1 MATPRTNR
9 GPVLDDMPISPL
21 VGEGTSD
28 QELLERFT
36 KQKDAAALAVLV
48 QRYGPMVHDVC
59 RSILAKEHDAEDAFQ
74 ATFLV
79 LLNRA
84 ASIRQP
90 ELLRTWL
97 HRVAS
102 RIAHGL
108 DPDPS
113 PASL

>member
-9 GPVLDDMPISPL
+9 GSVLDDMPFSPL
-21 VGEGTSD
+21 GEEGTSD

-36 KQKDAAALAVLV
+36 TQQDAAALAVLV
-48 QRYGPMVHDVC
+48 QRYGPMVRDVC
-59 RSILAKEHDAEDAFQ
+59 RGILAQEHDVEDAFQ

-84 ASIRQP
+84 ASIHQP
-90 ELLRTWL
+90 ELLRTGL

-102 RIAHGL
+102 RIAQGL
-108 DPDPS
+108 DPDSS